1 MVSAKHYEKISA
13 VFFKS
18 EKRIY
23 FFNLFNKLLTASVYI
38 AYPMLLLYVFLF
50 CRDKLLKSVLV
61 PAAMLVFVSVLR
73 KIINRPRPYEKME
86 INPIIKKDK
95 SGESMP
101 SRHIFSAFMI
111 AMTFLYISPIFS
123 IPLFVIAVVLAAVRV
138 IGGVHY
144 ISDVIVAAAIGLT
157 AGTLAYF
164 VF

>member
-1 MVSAKHYEKISA
+1 MTAKQYEKISA
-13 VFFKS
+13 VFIKN

-23 FFNLFNKLLTASVYI
+23 FFNLLNKLLTASVYI

-50 CRDKLLKSVLV
+50 CRDKFLKSVLV
-61 PAAMLVFVSVLR
+61 PAVMLVFVSVLR
-73 KIINRPRPYEKME
+73 KIINRPRPYEKMK

-144 ISDVIVAAAIGLT
+144 ISDVFVAAAIGLA